1 MLKLLVDSS
10 LRITGLMSSCCC
22 GWHHV
27 SWTDVLET
35 ATVIGRQAMCRWMWF
50 DWKYLRCFICFITDF
65 THETNW
71 SRFCHWTLPAC
82 WSDGVSVHQSSRDGN
97 EISFMCEFIQLV
109 IIYCSLNEVTV
120 LVPEERFWFLR
131 SSSGLSYSDSSDIKF
146 IKLSPVLVKTSRLLM
161 SRLDLY

>member
-1 MLKLLVDSS
+1 MLKLLVDWWAAVAVDDIMFHGRTSS
-10 LRITGLMSSCCC
+10 RRLHWLVNRRCVGECDLIE
-22 GWHHV
+22 
-27 SWTDVLET
+27 SWD
-35 ATVIGRQAMCRWMWF
+35 IS
-50 DWKYLRCFICFITDF
+50 CFITDF
-65 THETNW
+65 TNETNW

-97 EISFMCEFIQLV
+97 EISFMCVFIQLV

>member
-1 MLKLLVDSS
+1 MLKLLVDWWAAVAVDDIMFHGRTSS
-10 LRITGLMSSCCC
+10 
-22 GWHHV
+22 
-27 SWTDVLET
+27 
-35 ATVIGRQAMCRWMWF
+35 ATVIGQQAMCRWMVF
-50 DWKYLRCFICFITDF
+50 NWKLRYLICFITDF

-71 SRFCHWTLPAC
+71 SWFCHWTLPAC

-97 EISFMCEFIQLV
+97 EISFMCVFIQLV